1 VTRLQG
7 AKLERAPFWRL
18 ARRVLFSRAMRSLIG
33 VVLLLALPISAVA
46 LPLPE
51 EAQPSLAGASQPGP
65 EPAETE
71 WYGWQTLLV
80 DLSWIAVTGA
90 GAASGSNGLV
100 ALGLLGYP
108 IGVPI
113 VHGLHGKGG
122 TAVSSF
128 ALRLGLPLL
137 AGLVGAGIGSAG
149 ESKKNCEELC
159 GFAALAGAYLG
170 LATGAL
176 AAILIDAARASAPSD
191 FHFTSA
197 DRDSHWFLGASAA
210 LVAKSDGG
218 GPGLSL
224 DAEYQTLHWSI
235 RASALGASL
244 RQNFRTATVASA
256 SALGA
261 RIFGESATA
270 LYLGAGVGYLR
281 ETSESQFGQTGP
293 GQGAAA
299 VGEAGILFLRDRQ
312 WGRAAVALR
321 LTVPLFAETVPIY
334 SCPTPQSCS
343 VSPGSPSFAF
353 ASLFFRVLL

>member
-1 VTRLQG
+1 
-7 AKLERAPFWRL
+7 
-18 ARRVLFSRAMRSLIG
+18 MRSLIG
-33 VVLLLALPISAVA
+33 VVLVIALPFPAVA

-51 EAQPSLAGASQPGP
+51 EAQPSSAGASRPEP

-80 DLSWIAVTGA
+80 DLSWIAVSGA
-90 GAASGSNGLV
+90 GAAKGSSGLV

-108 IGVPI
+108 IGVPV

-122 TAVSSF
+122 RAASSF

-137 AGLVGAGIGSAG
+137 AGMVGAGIGSAG
-149 ESKKNCEELC
+149 ESKNCDEVC
-159 GFAALAGAYLG
+159 GFAALGGAYLG
-170 LATGAL
+170 MATGAL
-176 AAILIDAARASAPSD
+176 AAILIDAARSSASPD
-191 FHFTSA
+191 FHLTPA
-197 DRDSHWFLGASAA
+197 DRGGHWFLGASAA

-244 RQNFRTATVASA
+244 RQDYRTATVASA
-256 SALGA
+256 SLLGA

-270 LYLGAGVGYLR
+270 PYLGAGVGYLR
-281 ETSESQFGQTGP
+281 ETAESQSGQSGP

-299 VGEAGILFLRDRQ
+299 VGEAGVLFWRDRQ
-312 WGRAAVALR
+312 RGRAGLALR
-321 LTVPLFAETVPIY
+321 LTVPLFAETVPVY
-334 SCPTPQSCS
+334 SCPTPQSCP
-343 VSPGSPSFAF
+343 VSTRSPSFAF
-353 ASLFFRVLL
+353 ASLSFRLLL